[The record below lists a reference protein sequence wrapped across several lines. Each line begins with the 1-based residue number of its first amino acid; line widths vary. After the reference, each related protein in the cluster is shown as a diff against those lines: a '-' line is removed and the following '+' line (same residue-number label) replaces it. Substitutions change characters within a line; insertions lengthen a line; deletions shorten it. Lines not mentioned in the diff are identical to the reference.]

1 MCLFSPFLFDI
12 LLKVL
17 FRAVR
22 QKKKKKK
29 GGDGHRNWKGIN
41 KSVLFTDNLIFL
53 KSCLE

>member
-22 QKKKKKK
+22 QKKKK